1 MPFSK
6 GFCPQKERRKNNILR
21 VSSLFVTRVCDTI
34 ASHKNC
40 ELSVDR
46 MGRKRYNT
54 SCVSVKSRAFMSTA
68 VREGNLTRRRVS
80 AAAGRPLPVKFFQEV
95 KRNGYFSHLSAQ
107 EDPALQGARLPQEN
121 VHCQRPQGSCPSSCT
136 RPRPSHPLRAGATCV
151 SYATDETM
159 RDGR

>member
-6 GFCPQKERRKNNILR
+6 GFCTQKERRKNNILR
-21 VSSLFVTRVCDTI
+21 VFSLFVTRVCDTI
-34 ASHKNC
+34 ASHKKC

-80 AAAGRPLPVKFFQEV
+80 AAAGRPLPVKIFQEV
-95 KRNGYFSHLSAQ
+95 KTKWLLLAPISPRRSSA
-107 EDPALQGARLPQEN
+107 PRSTASARECPLPTAARFLPVV
-121 VHCQRPQGSCPSSCT
+121 VHAAAPVSPTKSGSN
-136 RPRPSHPLRAGATCV
+136 LRIVC
-151 SYATDETM
+151 Y
-159 RDGR
+159 R

>member
-1 MPFSK
+1 MEKRREIRQKNTRDRFS
-6 GFCPQKERRKNNILR
+6 FLPQTQVLADNGNMHQFLHFWLTECSKTDIILPVCR
-21 VSSLFVTRVCDTI
+21 V
-34 ASHKNC
+34 
-40 ELSVDR
+40 
-46 MGRKRYNT
+46 NT
-54 SCVSVKSRAFMSTA
+54 AFLLSTA
-68 VREGNLTRRRVS
+68 VREERFFLRPPSSKCSGRKVS
-80 AAAGRPLPVKFFQEV
+80 AGKIFQEV

-159 RDGR
+159 RDG